1 MMDTSPAAVDRHI
14 DIAPHVRDALRAG
27 RPVIAL
33 ETTIVSHGMPPPMNL
48 DTARAVEAVVRGA
61 GAVPATIGVIG
72 GRITVGITDD
82 ELQLLATAGGVLKL
96 NRADL
101 PYAVAARRHGS
112 TTVAATIFC
121 AHRAGISIFATGGIG
136 GVHRGAET
144 SFDVSADIEELAR
157 TPVAV
162 VCAGAKAILDLPK
175 TLEALETRG
184 VAVVGYRTDEF
195 PAFWSRSSGLPI
207 HLRLDAPAEIAALL
221 RAHRELGVNG
231 GIVVA
236 NPIPAADEIPP
247 DVIAHHVA
255 DAVTAASARGIAGKA
270 LTPFLLDAMLAA
282 TEGRSLAANVALIR
296 NNARLA
302 AEIAIA
308 LAAHPARSDYIL

>member
-1 MMDTSPAAVDRHI
+1 MTDSSGGPSARTNDFSAHFDVAL
-14 DIAPHVRDALRAG
+14 HVRDALQSG
-27 RPVIAL
+27 RPVVAL
-33 ETTIVSHGMPPPMNL
+33 ETTIVSHGMPAPVNL
-48 DTARAVEAVVRGA
+48 DTARAVETIVREA

-72 GRITVGITDD
+72 GRITVGISD
-82 ELQLLATAGGVLKL
+82 EQLELLATAEDVLKL

-101 PYAVAARRHGS
+101 PFAVAARRHGS

-121 AHRAGISIFATGGIG
+121 AHRAGIPIFATGGIG
-136 GVHRGAET
+136 GVHRGAES

-175 TLEALETRG
+175 TLETLETRG
-184 VAVVGYRTDEF
+184 VAVAGYRTNEF
-195 PAFWSRSSGLPI
+195 PAFWSRSSGLSLNVRVETPG
-207 HLRLDAPAEIAALL
+207 EVAAML
-221 RAHRELGVNG
+221 RALRELSMQSGV
-231 GIVVA
+231 IVA
-236 NPIPAADEIPP
+236 NPIPAADEIAP
-247 DVIAHHVA
+247 DEIARHVA
-255 DAVTAASARGIAGKA
+255 AATASANERGVTGKA

-282 TEGRSLAANVALIR
+282 TGGRSLTANAALIR

-308 LAAHPARSDYIL
+308 LAR

>member
-1 MMDTSPAAVDRHI
+1 MTDASGAGFHRHI

-27 RPVIAL
+27 RPVVAL
-33 ETTIVSHGMPPPMNL
+33 ETTIVSHGMPAPVNL
-48 DTARAVEAVVRGA
+48 DTARAVEAIVSAA

-72 GRITVGITDD
+72 GRITIGITDD
-82 ELQLLATAGGVLKL
+82 ELQLLATADGVLKL

-121 AHRAGISIFATGGIG
+121 AHRAGIAIFATGGIG

-184 VAVVGYRTDEF
+184 IAVIGYRTDEF
-195 PAFWSRSSGLPI
+195 PAFWSRSSALPI
-207 HLRLDAPAEIAALL
+207 HLRLDTPAEIAAVL
-221 RAHRELGVNG
+221 RVHRELGATG
-231 GIVVA
+231 GIVIA
-236 NPIPAADEIPP
+236 NPIPVAEEITP
-247 DVIAHHVA
+247 DVVARHVA
-255 DAVTAASARGIAGKA
+255 DAAAAANASGISGKA
-270 LTPFLLDAMLAA
+270 LTPFLLDAMLTA
-282 TEGRSLAANVALIR
+282 TEGRSLAANVALIK

-302 AEIAIA
+302 AEIAVA
-308 LAAHPARSDYIL
+308 